1 MRGGL
6 LVKEA
11 RLRAGLTQAALAERL
26 GTTQPV
32 IARWETG
39 TSEPAFKTV
48 VEAIRACDLDLR
60 VEMVPYDEHDTLLV
74 DERLAL
80 SPAQRV
86 ERNSAMLELERR
98 LQSARP
104 VARHD

>member
-11 RLRAGLTQAALAERL
+11 RLRAGLTQAGLAERL
-26 GTTQPV
+26 ETTQPV

-39 TSEPAFKTV
+39 ASEPAFRTV

-60 VEMVPYDEHDTLLV
+60 VELVPYDEHDLLNIV
-74 DERLAL
+74 HEL
-80 SPAQRV
+80 SLTPAQRV
-86 ERNSAMLELERR
+86 TQLEASLK
-98 LQSARP
+98 LVGSARR
-104 VARHD
+104 VGATDDGA